1 MAITRVIPVLLLKNA
16 GLVKTTQFK
25 DPKYIGDPLNAVK
38 IFNEKEVDELIFLDI
53 LATPENKA
61 IPLAFLEQ
69 VAQEC
74 FMPLA
79 YGGGVRTVDEIR
91 EILKVGVEKVIINS
105 QAVEQKDFIRNA
117 VERHGSSTICV
128 SIDVRKNFWGKYEVF
143 THGGR
148 KNTKL
153 DPVRFAVEMD
163 QAGAGELM
171 INSID
176 RDGTM
181 KGYDCDLIKKV
192 TNEVGMPV
200 IACGGAGSVQDFS
213 MAVNE
218 AGASAVAAGSM
229 FVFHGKHR
237 AVLISYPEQEAL
249 KQAFKINRP
258 V

>member
-1 MAITRVIPVLLLKNA
+1 MSITRVIPVLLLKNA

-53 LATPENKA
+53 LATPEKKK
-61 IPLAFLEQ
+61 IPLQFLEQ

-79 YGGGVRTVDEIR
+79 YGGGIKTVDEIR
-91 EILKVGVEKVIINS
+91 EILKVGVEKVIINT
-105 QAVEQKDFIRNA
+105 QAVENKDFIREA

-148 KNTKL
+148 INTKL
-153 DPVRFAVEMD
+153 DPIKFAIEMD
-163 QAGAGELM
+163 QSGAGELM

-200 IACGGAGSVQDFS
+200 IACGGAGTINDFAE
-213 MAVNE
+213 AVNE

-237 AVLISYPEQEAL
+237 AVLISYPDQMDL
-249 KQAFKINRP
+249 KRIFNK
-258 V
+258 

>member
-1 MAITRVIPVLLLKNA
+1 MSITRVIPVLLLKNA

-53 LATPENKA
+53 LATPEKKK
-61 IPLAFLEQ
+61 IPLQFLEQ

-79 YGGGVRTVDEIR
+79 YGGGIKTVDEIR
-91 EILKVGVEKVIINS
+91 EILKVGVEKVIINT
-105 QAVEQKDFIRNA
+105 QAVENKDFIREA
-117 VERHGSSTICV
+117 VARHGSSTIGV
-128 SIDVRKNFWGKYEVF
+128 SIDVRKNFWGKYEVY

-148 KNTKL
+148 NNTKL
-153 DPVRFAVEMD
+153 DPVKFAVEMD
-163 QAGAGELM
+163 QIGVGELM

-181 KGYDCDLIKKV
+181 KGYDCDLIKKI
-192 TNEVGMPV
+192 TSEVGMPV
-200 IACGGAGSVQDFS
+200 IACGGAGTIDDFAQ
-213 MAVNE
+213 AVNE
-218 AGASAVAAGSM
+218 GGASAVAAGSM

-237 AVLISYPEQEAL
+237 AVLISYPDQMDL
-249 KQAFKINRP
+249 KRIFNT
-258 V
+258 

>member
-1 MAITRVIPVLLLKNA
+1 MAITRVIPTLLLKNA
-16 GLVKTTQFK
+16 GLVKTMRFK

-53 LATPENKA
+53 LATSEKRK
-61 IPLAFLEQ
+61 IPLDFLRQ

-79 YGGGVRTVDEIR
+79 YGGGIKTIDEIR
-91 EILKVGVEKVIINS
+91 EILKVGVEKVIINT
-105 QAVEQKDFIRNA
+105 QAVENPQFIKDA

-128 SIDVRKNFWGKYEVF
+128 SIDVKKNFWGKYEIF
-143 THGGR
+143 THAGQ
-148 KNTKL
+148 KKTNL
-153 DPVRFAVEMD
+153 DPVSFAVEMD
-163 QAGAGELM
+163 KIGVGELM

-181 KGYDCDLIKKV
+181 KGYDLELIKKV
-192 TNEVGMPV
+192 TQVVSMPV
-200 IACGGAGSVQDFS
+200 IACGGAASVADLG

-237 AVLISYPEQEAL
+237 AVLISYPEQEEL
-249 KQAFKINRP
+249 KKIFK
-258 V
+258 